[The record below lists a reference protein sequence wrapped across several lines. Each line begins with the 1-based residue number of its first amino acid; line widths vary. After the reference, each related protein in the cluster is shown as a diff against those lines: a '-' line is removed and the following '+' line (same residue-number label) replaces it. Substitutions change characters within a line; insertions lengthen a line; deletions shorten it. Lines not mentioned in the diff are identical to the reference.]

1 MTWGNRIK
9 LVLGLMAVVA
19 IVAGCTALFTRRQA
33 EVTSTSATIAADQYV
48 IGTDYGGTVVTQQ
61 VRRGQIVRA
70 GQVLFTVRSLALM
83 QEIKRNPVTFDTAG
97 YTVAPSGTMTFK
109 ATVAGTVSSV
119 RVKQG
124 DYVQPGSDLVTIDK
138 ADSLF
143 VTGDYTL
150 SPRDYE
156 RVEAGGSVDLM
167 LPNQKVLPG
176 RVEAVTVRTTQGQA
190 QAQITVSSAQLKEG
204 GYSGLVT
211 PGTPVTATLHLRQD
225 DVFAGARDATGD
237 FLHKI
242 GI

>member
-1 MTWGNRIK
+1 MTWGNRIR
-9 LVLGLMAVVA
+9 LLLGLVAVVA

-33 EVTSTSATIAADQYV
+33 EVTSTSATIAADQYG
-48 IGTDYGGTVVTQQ
+48 IGTDYGGTVVSQH
-61 VRRGQIVRA
+61 VRRGQTVHA
-70 GQVLFTVRSLALM
+70 GQVLFQVRSLALM
-83 QEIKRNPVTFDTAG
+83 QEILRNPVTFDTAG
-97 YTVAPSGTMTFK
+97 YTVARNGTMTFK
-109 ATVAGTVSSV
+109 ATVAGTVSAV
-119 RVKQG
+119 KVKQG

-138 ADSLF
+138 ARSLY

-156 RVEAGGSVDLM
+156 RVEAGGAVDLM

-190 QAQITVSSAQLKEG
+190 QAQITVSSAQLTEG
-204 GYSGLVT
+204 AYSGLVS

-225 DVFAGARDATGD
+225 DVFAGARDAGTA
-237 FLHKI
+237 FLRKI

>member
-1 MTWGNRIK
+1 
-9 LVLGLMAVVA
+9 
-19 IVAGCTALFTRRQA
+19 
-33 EVTSTSATIAADQYV
+33 
-48 IGTDYGGTVVTQQ
+48 
-61 VRRGQIVRA
+61 
-70 GQVLFTVRSLALM
+70 
-83 QEIKRNPVTFDTAG
+83 
-97 YTVAPSGTMTFK
+97 MTFK
-109 ATVAGTVSSV
+109 ATVSGTVSKV
-119 RVKQG
+119 QVKQG

-138 ADSLF
+138 ARSLY

-156 RVEAGGSVDLM
+156 RVEAGGSVDLV

-190 QAQITVSSAQLKEG
+190 QAQITVSSAELTEG
-204 GYSGLVT
+204 AYSGLVT

-225 DVFAGARDATGD
+225 DLFAGARDAGND